1 MKPQDTPYH
10 YALIARALAVI
21 DAAPRAL
28 TLPELATQM
37 GLSEA
42 HFQRV
47 FSAWVGVSPQ
57 RYQQYLA
64 LGHARSLLA
73 QRFTTLATA
82 TETGLSGASR
92 LHDMFLTWE
101 AMTPGEYARAGAGLH
116 IGWDFVDSA
125 FGPALVMA
133 TDRGICGLGFA
144 AEKGADWAM
153 TDLQARWPKAQFAPD
168 PRAGEM
174 GRTALA
180 GRGGTLHLMGSPLNI
195 KVWEALLRIPPAHV
209 TSYTQIAAAAGAP
222 RAVRAA
228 ASAVGRNPI
237 SLLIPCHRVLRASG
251 ELGGYHWG
259 LPLKRAMLA
268 HESAR
273 ADARGIGSADARGI
287 GSADAQGI
295 GSADAQGLGSADAR
309 EIATRR

>member
-1 MKPQDTPYH
+1 MTAQETPYH

-21 DAAPRAL
+21 DASPRAL
-28 TLPELATQM
+28 TLAELSAQM

-64 LGHARSLLA
+64 LGQARQMLA
-73 QRFTTLATA
+73 QRFTTLSTA
-82 TETGLSGASR
+82 AEAGLSGPSR

-101 AMTPGEYARAGAGLH
+101 AMTPGAYARAGEGLR
-116 IGWDFVDSA
+116 IGWDWVDSA

-144 AEKGADWAM
+144 AEKGGDWAM
-153 TDLQARWPKAQFAPD
+153 ADLQARWPRAIYTQD
-168 PRAGEM
+168 PRAGDL
-174 GRTALA
+174 GRVALA
-180 GRGGTLHLMGSPLNI
+180 GKGGALHLMGSPLNI

-237 SLLIPCHRVLRASG
+237 TLLIPCHRVLRATG
-251 ELGGYHWG
+251 DLGGYHWG

-268 HESAR
+268 REA
-273 ADARGIGSADARGI
+273 AQ
-287 GSADAQGI
+287 ADAQET
-295 GSADAQGLGSADAR
+295 AAPR
-309 EIATRR
+309 

>member
-1 MKPQDTPYH
+1 MSPHDTPYH

-28 TLPELATQM
+28 TLAEISAQM

-73 QRFTTLATA
+73 QRFTTLAVA
-82 TETGLSGASR
+82 QDVGLSGTSR
-92 LHDMFLTWE
+92 LHDLFLTWE
-101 AMTPGEYARAGAGLH
+101 AMRPGEYARGGAGLR
-116 IGWDFVDSA
+116 IGWDWVDSA

-133 TDRGICGLGFA
+133 TERGICGLGFA
-144 AEKGADWAM
+144 AEKGQDWAM
-153 TDLQARWPKAQFAPD
+153 ADLQARWPKAQFAAD
-168 PRAGEM
+168 ARAGDL
-174 GRTALA
+174 GRSALA
-180 GRGGTLHLMGSPLNI
+180 GRGGALHLMGSPLNI

-209 TSYTQIAAAAGAP
+209 TSYSQIAAAAGAP

-228 ASAVGRNPI
+228 ATAVGRNPI
-237 SLLIPCHRVLRASG
+237 SLLIPCHRVLRSTG

-259 LPLKRAMLA
+259 LPLKRAMLGW
-268 HESAR
+268 ESAR
-273 ADARGIGSADARGI
+273 AEARGPDPAH
-287 GSADAQGI
+287 AQ
-295 GSADAQGLGSADAR
+295 
-309 EIATRR
+309 EIAAPR

>member
-1 MKPQDTPYH
+1 MTQPQTPYH
-10 YALIARALAVI
+10 YSLIARALAII

-28 TLPELATQM
+28 TLPELAARM

-64 LGHARSLLA
+64 LGHARTLLA

-92 LHDMFLTWE
+92 LYDMFLTWE
-101 AMTPGEYARAGAGLH
+101 AMTPGEYARAGAGLQ
-116 IGWDFVDSA
+116 IGWDWMDSA

-153 TDLQARWPKAQFAPD
+153 ADLQARWPKASYTPD
-168 PRAGEM
+168 LRAGDL
-174 GRTALA
+174 GRSALA
-180 GRGGTLHLMGSPLNI
+180 GRGGALHLMGSPLNI

-222 RAVRAA
+222 RAVRTA

-268 HESAR
+268 HESV
-273 ADARGIGSADARGI
+273 I
-287 GSADAQGI
+287 ADAQ
-295 GSADAQGLGSADAR
+295 
-309 EIATRR
+309 EIAATR

>member
-1 MKPQDTPYH
+1 MEPQDTPYH
-10 YALIARALAVI
+10 YALIARALAII

-28 TLPELATQM
+28 SLAELAAQM

-64 LGHARSLLA
+64 LGHARTLLA
-73 QRFTTLATA
+73 QRFTTLSVAQDV
-82 TETGLSGASR
+82 GLSGTSR

-101 AMTPGEYARAGAGLH
+101 AMRPGEYARGGADLR
-116 IGWDFVDSA
+116 IGWDWVDSA

-133 TDRGICGLGFA
+133 TDRGICGLGFS

-153 TDLQARWPKAQFAPD
+153 TDLQARWPKASFAPD
-168 PRAGEM
+168 PHAGDL
-174 GRTALA
+174 GRSALA
-180 GRGGTLHLMGSPLNI
+180 GRGGALHLMGSPLNI

-251 ELGGYHWG
+251 DLGGYHWG
-259 LPLKRAMLA
+259 LPLKRAMLGW
-268 HESAR
+268 ESAR
-273 ADARGIGSADARGI
+273 ADARIEGRADARVVSSADARNVGR
-287 GSADAQGI
+287 ADAQ
-295 GSADAQGLGSADAR
+295 D
-309 EIATRR
+309 IAAPR

>member
-1 MKPQDTPYH
+1 MTQPDTPYH
-10 YALIARALAVI
+10 YTLIARALAVI
-21 DAAPRAL
+21 DASPRAL
-28 TLPELATQM
+28 TLAELAAQM

-64 LGHARSLLA
+64 LGHARTLLA

-82 TETGLSGASR
+82 TETGLSGPSR

-116 IGWDFVDSA
+116 IGWDWMGTA

-144 AEKGADWAM
+144 AEKGEAWAM
-153 TDLQARWPKAQFAPD
+153 ADMQARWPKATYAPD
-168 PRAGEM
+168 PRAGDL
-174 GRTALA
+174 GRAALA
-180 GRGGTLHLMGSPLNI
+180 GRGGALHLMGSPLNI

-209 TSYTQIAAAAGAP
+209 TSYTQIASAAGAP

-237 SLLIPCHRVLRASG
+237 SLLIPCHRVLRATG
-251 ELGGYHWG
+251 DLGGYHWG

-268 HESAR
+268 RESV
-273 ADARGIGSADARGI
+273 I
-287 GSADAQGI
+287 ADAQEF
-295 GSADAQGLGSADAR
+295 AAPR
-309 EIATRR
+309 

>member
-1 MKPQDTPYH
+1 MEQLETPYH
-10 YALIARALAVI
+10 YSLIARALAVI
-21 DAAPRAL
+21 DASARTL
-28 TLPELATQM
+28 TLAELAAQI

-82 TETGLSGASR
+82 NAAGLSSQGR

-101 AMTPGEYARAGAGLH
+101 AMTPGEYARAGAGLR
-116 IGWDFVDSA
+116 IGWDWVDSA
-125 FGPALVMA
+125 FGSALIMA

-144 AEKGADWAM
+144 AEKGQDWAM
-153 TDLQARWPKAQFAPD
+153 ADMRARWPKANYAQDA
-168 PRAGEM
+168 RAGAL
-174 GRTALA
+174 GRAALA
-180 GRGGTLHLMGSPLNI
+180 GKGGALHLMGSPLNI

-209 TSYTQIAAAAGAP
+209 TSYTQIAAAAGSP

-237 SLLIPCHRVLRASG
+237 SLLIPCHRVLRATG

-268 HESAR
+268 RESAF
-273 ADARGIGSADARGI
+273 
-287 GSADAQGI
+287 ADAQEF
-295 GSADAQGLGSADAR
+295 A
-309 EIATRR
+309 ATP

>member
-1 MKPQDTPYH
+1 MTQPQPPYH
-10 YALIARALAVI
+10 YTLIARALAII

-28 TLPELATQM
+28 SLAEIAAQM

-64 LGHARSLLA
+64 LGHARTLLA

-82 TETGLSGASR
+82 DQAGLSGAGR

-116 IGWDFVDSA
+116 IGWDWVDSA

-133 TDRGICGLGFA
+133 TDRGMCGLGFA
-144 AEKGADWAM
+144 AEKGAEWAM
-153 TDLQARWPKAQFAPD
+153 ADLQSRWPKASYASD
-168 PRAGEM
+168 TRAGDL
-174 GRTALA
+174 GRAALT
-180 GRGGTLHLMGSPLNI
+180 GRGGALHLMGSPLNI

-268 HESAR
+268 HESACE
-273 ADARGIGSADARGI
+273 DARVLGNADGQHARSAH
-287 GSADAQGI
+287 AQ
-295 GSADAQGLGSADAR
+295 
-309 EIATRR
+309 

>member
-1 MKPQDTPYH
+1 MNTQEPPYH

-21 DAAPRAL
+21 DATPRAL
-28 TLPELATQM
+28 TLAELAAQM
-37 GLSEA
+37 GLSEG

-64 LGHARSLLA
+64 LGQAREMLA

-82 TETGLSGASR
+82 AEAGLSGTSR

-101 AMTPGEYARAGAGLH
+101 SMTPGEYARAGAGLA
-116 IGWDFVDSA
+116 IGWDWVDSA

-153 TDLQARWPKAQFAPD
+153 ADMQSRWPKAHYAQN
-168 PRAGEM
+168 PRAGDL

-180 GRGGTLHLMGSPLNI
+180 GKASALHLMGSPLNI

-209 TSYTQIAAAAGAP
+209 TSYTQIAAAAGSP

-228 ASAVGRNPI
+228 ATAVGRNPI
-237 SLLIPCHRVLRASG
+237 SLLIPCHRVLRATG
-251 ELGGYHWG
+251 DLGGYHWG

-268 HESAR
+268 REAAR
-273 ADARGIGSADARGI
+273 ADARMIDSADARMI
-287 GSADAQGI
+287 DSADAQEF
-295 GSADAQGLGSADAR
+295 AAPR
-309 EIATRR
+309 

>member
-1 MKPQDTPYH
+1 MTQPDTPYH
-10 YALIARALAVI
+10 YTLIARALAII
-21 DAAPRAL
+21 DAAPRPL
-28 TLPELATQM
+28 TLPELAAQM

-64 LGHARSLLA
+64 LGHARTLLA
-73 QRFTTLATA
+73 QRFTTLAAA
-82 TETGLSGASR
+82 TEAGLSGTSR

-101 AMTPGEYARAGAGLH
+101 AMTPGAYARAGAGLQ
-116 IGWDFVDSA
+116 IGWDWVDSV
-125 FGPALVMA
+125 FGPALIMA

-144 AEKGADWAM
+144 HEKGEGWAM
-153 TDLQARWPKAQFAPD
+153 ADLQARWPKASYAHD
-168 PRAGEM
+168 TRAGDL

-180 GRGGTLHLMGSPLNI
+180 GRGGALHLMGSPLNI

-209 TSYTQIAAAAGAP
+209 TSYTQIASAAGSP

-228 ASAVGRNPI
+228 ATAVGRNPI

-251 ELGGYHWG
+251 DLGGYHWG
-259 LPLKRAMLA
+259 LPLKRAMLGW
-268 HESAR
+268 ESAR
-273 ADARGIGSADARGI
+273 ADVQSVGST
-287 GSADAQGI
+287 DAQ
-295 GSADAQGLGSADAR
+295 
-309 EIATRR
+309 

>member
-1 MKPQDTPYH
+1 MNQMHDPSPYH
-10 YALIARALAVI
+10 YNVIARALTLI
-21 DAAPRAL
+21 DAAPAPL
-28 TLPELATQM
+28 SLGELAGQM

-57 RYQQYLA
+57 RYQQYLS

-73 QRFTTLATA
+73 QRFSTLTTAA
-82 TETGLSGASR
+82 EAGLSGAGR
-92 LHDMFLTWE
+92 LHDLFVTWE
-101 AMTPGEYARAGAGLH
+101 SMTPGQYARAGEGLR
-116 IGWDFVDSA
+116 IGWNFVDSA

-144 AEKGADWAM
+144 AEKGKDWAIE
-153 TDLQARWPKAQFAPD
+153 DLRARWPKADYTQD
-168 PRAGEM
+168 PRAADL
-174 GRTALA
+174 GRAALA
-180 GRGGTLHLMGSPLNI
+180 GKGGALHLMGSPLNI
-195 KVWEALLRIPPAHV
+195 KVWEALLNIPSGHV

-259 LPLKRAMLA
+259 MPLKRAILA
-268 HESAR
+268 WESAR
-273 ADARGIGSADARGI
+273 I
-287 GSADAQGI
+287 DAQE
-295 GSADAQGLGSADAR
+295 SAAAR
-309 EIATRR
+309 